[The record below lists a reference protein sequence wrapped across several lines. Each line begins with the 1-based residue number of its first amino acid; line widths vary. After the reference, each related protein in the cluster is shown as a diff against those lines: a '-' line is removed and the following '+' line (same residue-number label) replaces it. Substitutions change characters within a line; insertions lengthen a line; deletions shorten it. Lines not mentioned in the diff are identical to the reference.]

1 MKALNLINKG
11 SKFLKK
17 QKIDSYQL
25 DAEII
30 LSNVM
35 RIQREK
41 ILISLE
47 QNIET
52 KKIIEFNNLIRR
64 RSLRE
69 PMAYLT
75 NEKEFWSKKFEVD
88 KNTLIPRPET
98 ELIVEKLVSIFKRKN
113 IKILDIGTGSGCIL
127 ISLLCELK
135 KFCRY
140 WNRNF

>member
-17 QKIDSYQL
+17 QKIDSHQL

-52 KKIIEFNNLIRR
+52 KKLLNSII
-64 RSLRE
+64 
-69 PMAYLT
+69 
-75 NEKEFWSKKFEVD
+75 
-88 KNTLIPRPET
+88 
-98 ELIVEKLVSIFKRKN
+98 
-113 IKILDIGTGSGCIL
+113 
-127 ISLLCELK
+127 
-135 KFCRY
+135 
-140 WNRNF
+140 